1 MQIIRV
7 KLVLDFLTHSRH
19 DIMKPTPGH
28 VVRTVEKPFE
38 VIDHTADIGIV
49 AYGADIKQVF
59 ANAAL
64 GLFNLMA
71 DLDGFKED
79 VQRGLELSAED
90 VEILL
95 VEWLNELIY
104 IFDVEHIIFKRFEIE
119 ELTSTQIKARCFGEK
134 IKPGKHK
141 LKREIKAAT
150 YHMLRISK
158 EDGSYKVQVI
168 FDI

>member
-1 MQIIRV
+1 M
-7 KLVLDFLTHSRH
+7 KLTS
-19 DIMKPTPGH
+19 GH
-28 VVRTVEKPFE
+28 VVGTVEKSFE

-49 AYGADIKQVF
+49 AHGGDIKQVF

-71 DLDGFKED
+71 DLDDFKED
-79 VQRGLELSAED
+79 LQRELELSAED

-119 ELTSTQIKARCFGEK
+119 ELTSARIRARCFGQK
-134 IKPGKHK
+134 MKPGQHK
-141 LKREIKAAT
+141 LKREVKAAT
-150 YHMLRISK
+150 YHMLQISK
-158 EDGSYKVQVI
+158 EDGSYRVQVI

>member
-1 MQIIRV
+1 
-7 KLVLDFLTHSRH
+7 
-19 DIMKPTPGH
+19 MKSPDG
-28 VVRTVEKPFE
+28 VSTVKPFE
-38 VIDHTADIGIV
+38 IIDHTADIGIV

-71 DLDGFKED
+71 DLDNLKED
-79 VQRGLELSAED
+79 VKREIELSAED
-90 VEILL
+90 VEVLL

-104 IFDVEHIIFKRFEIE
+104 ISEVEHIIFKRFEIN
-119 ELTSTQIKARCFGEK
+119 ELSNTQLKATCFGEK
-134 IKPGKHK
+134 IKPGQHR

-150 YHMLRISK
+150 YHMLRLDK
-158 EDGSYKVQVI
+158 EDGGYKVQII

>member
-1 MQIIRV
+1 
-7 KLVLDFLTHSRH
+7 
-19 DIMKPTPGH
+19 MKSPDS
-28 VVRTVEKPFE
+28 VSTVKPFE
-38 VIDHTADIGIV
+38 VIEHTADIGIV

-71 DLDGFKED
+71 DLDNLKEG
-79 VQRGLELSAED
+79 VKREIELSAED
-90 VEILL
+90 VEVLL

-104 IFDVEHIIFKRFEIE
+104 ITEVEHIIFKRFEINE
-119 ELTSTQIKARCFGEK
+119 FSNTRLKATCFGEK
-134 IKPGKHK
+134 IKPGQHK

-150 YHMLRISK
+150 YHMLKLNK
-158 EDGSYKVQVI
+158 EDGSYKVQII

>member
-1 MQIIRV
+1 M
-7 KLVLDFLTHSRH
+7 
-19 DIMKPTPGH
+19 
-28 VVRTVEKPFE
+28 KPFE
-38 VIDHTADIGIV
+38 IIEHTADIGIV

-71 DLDGFKED
+71 DLDNLKEG
-79 VQRGLELSAED
+79 VKREIELSAED

-104 IFDVEHIIFKRFEIE
+104 ISEVEHVIFKRFEIV
-119 ELTSTQIKARCFGEK
+119 ELSNTRLKATCFGEK
-134 IKPGKHK
+134 IKAGQHR

-150 YHMLRISK
+150 YHMLKLNKENGRYQVRI
-158 EDGSYKVQVI
+158 I

>member
-1 MQIIRV
+1 
-7 KLVLDFLTHSRH
+7 
-19 DIMKPTPGH
+19 
-28 VVRTVEKPFE
+28 VRAVEKLFE

-64 GLFNLMA
+64 GLFSLMA
-71 DLDGFKED
+71 DLDDLKED
-79 VQRGLELSAED
+79 VERKLELASED
-90 VEILL
+90 AEILL

-104 IFDVEHIIFKRFEIE
+104 IFDVEHIIFKRFEII
-119 ELTSTQIKARCFGEK
+119 ELTGNRITARCFGGK
-134 IKPGKHK
+134 IKPGQHQ

-158 EDGSYKVQVI
+158 EDGGYRVQII

>member
-1 MQIIRV
+1 MA
-7 KLVLDFLTHSRH
+7 LHFLTYSRH
-19 DIMKPTPGH
+19 DIIKSPDS
-28 VVRTVEKPFE
+28 VSTVKPFE
-38 VIDHTADIGIV
+38 IINHTADIGII

-71 DLDGFKED
+71 DLDNLKED
-79 VQRGLELSAED
+79 VKREIELSAED
-90 VEILL
+90 VEVLL

-104 IFDVEHIIFKRFEIE
+104 ISEVEHIIFKRFEIN
-119 ELTSTQIKARCFGEK
+119 ELSNTQLKATCFGEK
-134 IKPGKHK
+134 IKPGQHR

-150 YHMLRISK
+150 YHMLRLNK
-158 EDGSYKVQVI
+158 EDGSYKVQII

>member
-1 MQIIRV
+1 
-7 KLVLDFLTHSRH
+7 
-19 DIMKPTPGH
+19 
-28 VVRTVEKPFE
+28 VRIVEKPFE
-38 VIDHTADIGIV
+38 IIDHTADIGII

-71 DLDGFKED
+71 DLDEFKED
-79 VQRGLELSAED
+79 IRRELQISAED
-90 VEILL
+90 VEVLL
-95 VEWLNELIY
+95 VAWLNELIY
-104 IFDVEHIIFKRFEIE
+104 IFDVEHVIFKRFEIN

-134 IKPGKHK
+134 IKPRQHK

-150 YHMLRISK
+150 YHMLKINK
-158 EDGSYKVQVI
+158 EEGGYKVQVI

>member
-1 MQIIRV
+1 V
-7 KLVLDFLTHSRH
+7 S
-19 DIMKPTPGH
+19 
-28 VVRTVEKPFE
+28 TVKPFE
-38 VIDHTADIGIV
+38 IIDHTADIGIV

-71 DLDGFKED
+71 DLDNLKED
-79 VQRGLELSAED
+79 TKRQIELSAED
-90 VEILL
+90 VEVLL

-104 IFDVEHIIFKRFEIE
+104 ISDVEHIIFKRFEIN
-119 ELTSTQIKARCFGEK
+119 ELSNTQLRAICFGEK
-134 IKPGKHK
+134 IKSGQHK

-150 YHMLRISK
+150 YHMLRLNK
-158 EDGSYKVQVI
+158 ENGSYKVQII

>member
-1 MQIIRV
+1 
-7 KLVLDFLTHSRH
+7 
-19 DIMKPTPGH
+19 MKSPDG
-28 VVRTVEKPFE
+28 VSTVKPFE
-38 VIDHTADIGIV
+38 IIDHTADIGIV

-71 DLDGFKED
+71 DLDNLKED
-79 VQRGLELSAED
+79 VEREIELSAED
-90 VEILL
+90 VEVLL

-104 IFDVEHIIFKRFEIE
+104 ISEVEHIIFKRFEIN
-119 ELTSTQIKARCFGEK
+119 ELRNTQLKATCFGEK
-134 IKPGKHK
+134 IKPGQHR

-150 YHMLRISK
+150 YHMLRLNK
-158 EDGSYKVQVI
+158 EDGSYKVQII

>member
-1 MQIIRV
+1 
-7 KLVLDFLTHSRH
+7 
-19 DIMKPTPGH
+19 MKSPDS
-28 VVRTVEKPFE
+28 VSTVKPFE
-38 VIDHTADIGIV
+38 IIDHTADIGII

-71 DLDGFKED
+71 DLDNLKED
-79 VQRGLELSAED
+79 TKREIELSAED
-90 VEILL
+90 VEVLL

-104 IFDVEHIIFKRFEIE
+104 ISDVEHIIFKRFEIN
-119 ELTSTQIKARCFGEK
+119 ELSNTQLRATCFGEK
-134 IKPGKHK
+134 IKPGQHR

-150 YHMLRISK
+150 YHMLRLNK
-158 EDGSYKVQVI
+158 ENGSYKVQII

>member
-1 MQIIRV
+1 
-7 KLVLDFLTHSRH
+7 
-19 DIMKPTPGH
+19 MKPTPGH

-49 AYGADIKQVF
+49 AYGTDIKQVF

-71 DLDGFKED
+71 DLDDFKED
-79 VQRGLELSAED
+79 IQRELELSAED
-90 VEILL
+90 AEVLL

-119 ELTSTQIKARCFGEK
+119 GLTSTQIKARCFGEK
-134 IKPGKHK
+134 IKPGQHK

-158 EDGSYKVQVI
+158 EDGGYKVQVI

>member
-1 MQIIRV
+1 V
-7 KLVLDFLTHSRH
+7 D
-19 DIMKPTPGH
+19 
-28 VVRTVEKPFE
+28 KPFE
-38 VIDHTADIGIV
+38 IIDHTADIGII

-71 DLDGFKED
+71 DLDNPKED
-79 VQRGLELSAED
+79 IKREIELSAED

-104 IFDVEHIIFKRFEIE
+104 ISDVEHIIFKRFEIN
-119 ELTSTQIKARCFGEK
+119 ELSSTQLRATCFGEK
-134 IKPGKHK
+134 IKPGQHR

-150 YHMLRISK
+150 YHMLRLNK
-158 EDGSYKVQVI
+158 ENGGYKVQII

>member
-1 MQIIRV
+1 
-7 KLVLDFLTHSRH
+7 
-19 DIMKPTPGH
+19 MKSPDG
-28 VVRTVEKPFE
+28 VSTVKPFE
-38 VIDHTADIGIV
+38 IIDHTADIGIV

-71 DLDGFKED
+71 DLDNLKED
-79 VQRGLELSAED
+79 VKRDIELSAED
-90 VEILL
+90 VEVLL

-104 IFDVEHIIFKRFEIE
+104 ISEVEHIIFKRFEIN
-119 ELTSTQIKARCFGEK
+119 ELSNTQLKATCFGEK
-134 IKPGKHK
+134 IKPGQHR

-150 YHMLRISK
+150 YHMLRLNK
-158 EDGSYKVQVI
+158 EDGSYKVQII